1 MRLWRKIMGWEYTLK
16 VWATTQIISEVGT
29 KNNTSGCQ
37 GREMEFLVEDNV
49 RYFALTINN
58 SQGSPLDNF

>member
-1 MRLWRKIMGWEYTLK
+1 MGWDYTLK
-16 VWATTQIISEVGT
+16 AWVTTQIISEIGT
-29 KNNTSGCQ
+29 KRITSGCQ

-58 SQGSPLDNF
+58 SQGYLQDNF